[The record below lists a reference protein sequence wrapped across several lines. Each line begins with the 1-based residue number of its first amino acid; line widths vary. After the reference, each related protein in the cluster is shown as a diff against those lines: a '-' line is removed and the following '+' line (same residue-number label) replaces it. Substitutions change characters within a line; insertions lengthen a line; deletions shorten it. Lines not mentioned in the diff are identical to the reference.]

1 MFDTPRQFATKHVF
15 RDFKKFPTI
24 LKRGYMTSQTKG
36 FDASSVSRRKFLGF
50 GAVATVGALSA
61 TSIIPS
67 ASAAIVRNEGARKVS
82 FRNSHTGEMFSGV
95 YRVGDKYLPDAFDRI
110 NIVLR
115 DFRTNE
121 LFPIDPR
128 VIDIVYTVHGMTQ
141 QSEPFEILSG
151 YRCPKTNSMLR
162 AGSGG
167 VAKNSLHMTGQ
178 AIDLRLPGFNTKR
191 IRDLA
196 VSLMA
201 GGVGY
206 YAKSNFVH
214 MDTGDVRSW

>member
-1 MFDTPRQFATKHVF
+1 
-15 RDFKKFPTI
+15 
-24 LKRGYMTSQTKG
+24 MTSQTNG
-36 FDASSVSRRKFLGF
+36 VSAQSVSRRKFLGF
-50 GAVATVGALSA
+50 GALAAGSLAAS
-61 TSIIPS
+61 SIITPAS
-67 ASAAIVRNEGARKVS
+67 ASIFSRSTQLDGARKIA
-82 FRNSHTGEMFSGV
+82 FRNSHTGETFSGV

-128 VIDIVYTVHGMTQ
+128 VIDIIYTVHQTTHQ
-141 QSEPFEILSG
+141 ADPYEVLSG
-151 YRCPKTNSMLR
+151 YRCPKTNASLR
-162 AGSGG
+162 AHSEG

-178 AIDLRLPGFNTKR
+178 AIDLRLPGFDTKQ
-191 IRDLA
+191 IRNIA
-196 VSLMA
+196 ISLKA

-214 MDTGDVRSW
+214 MDTGDVRTW